1 MSRVEL
7 VRCSRHAHTMP
18 LPDVMPTCGRPANRA
33 PLPTLILVSALNV
46 PQPLVEVRLIT
57 SRLSVVVS
65 SFSQATTQVLPLIA
79 TTWWNESPA
88 ASSAALWAP
97 NVVPPLVET
106 RTWMSR
112 TPLTTVWYVT
122 TTRSGAPGRTAMAG
136 LTLEPP
142 IPAVTLTIVPQ
153 V

>member
-33 PLPTLILVSALNV
+33 PLPTLILVSALNAL
-46 PQPLVEVRLIT
+46 QPLVEVRLIT

-65 SFSQATTQVLPLIA
+65 SFSHATTHTLPLIA

-88 ASSAALWAP
+88 ASSAALWLPDDA
-97 NVVPPLVET
+97 PPLVEIWT
-106 RTWMSR
+106 RMS
-112 TPLTTVWYVT
+112 TNG
-122 TTRSGAPGRTAMAG
+122 GASF
-136 LTLEPP
+136 
-142 IPAVTLTIVPQ
+142 
-153 V
+153 